1 MFGRKR
7 EPHLLRINK
16 KSNLMGRF
24 FQIIQSNQ
32 FQNMGLILQWVQCAI
47 PQENE
52 KKGKELSE
60 KSVEFR
66 RSFSSNPSSHR
77 QNLHIGVSLF
87 TCPCTCPF
95 PYAPSRSRPAA
106 TPSLST
112 RLISM
117 WGKQCPTHPK
127 SARIS
132 FNLCRRLARHH
143 LFSMSSLSRSLCLFS
158 ARPLGFF
165 SLSLHIIV
173 FVFLR
178 NCGFAHPV
186 CVDAS

>member
-66 RSFSSNPSSHR
+66 RSFSLESIIASTESSHWGFTFHLPMHLPFPLRSLSIPSSSHSVIVNATHFHVGGNNAQPIQSR
-77 QNLHIGVSLF
+77 LGSVS
-87 TCPCTCPF
+87 
-95 PYAPSRSRPAA
+95 
-106 TPSLST
+106 
-112 RLISM
+112 ISVA
-117 WGKQCPTHPK
+117 GLP
-127 SARIS
+127 
-132 FNLCRRLARHH
+132 
-143 LFSMSSLSRSLCLFS
+143 
-158 ARPLGFF
+158 G
-165 SLSLHIIV
+165 IICFRCQV
-173 FVFLR
+173 
-178 NCGFAHPV
+178 
-186 CVDAS
+186 